1 MTYNLPSKLIHWT
14 MALVILGLLMVG
26 FVMEDLEKPL
36 KFEVYGLHKSFGVL
50 ALMLILIRIPV
61 RIKNPVPALEG
72 TSRSD
77 EIKAKAVHGLL
88 YLGMLLMPISGILMS
103 QSAGYPVAFFGLEL
117 PMLVAENEALNEIAH
132 AMHGLGGIILS
143 LLVLAHIGAAL
154 YHHFK
159 LKDETLKRMSLK
171 G

>member
-1 MTYNLPSKLIHWT
+1 
-14 MALVILGLLMVG
+14 
-26 FVMEDLEKPL
+26 
-36 KFEVYGLHKSFGVL
+36 
-50 ALMLILIRIPV
+50 
-61 RIKNPVPALEG
+61 
-72 TSRSD
+72 
-77 EIKAKAVHGLL
+77 
-88 YLGMLLMPISGILMS
+88 
-103 QSAGYPVAFFGLEL
+103 
-117 PMLVAENEALNEIAH
+117 VAENEALNEVAH